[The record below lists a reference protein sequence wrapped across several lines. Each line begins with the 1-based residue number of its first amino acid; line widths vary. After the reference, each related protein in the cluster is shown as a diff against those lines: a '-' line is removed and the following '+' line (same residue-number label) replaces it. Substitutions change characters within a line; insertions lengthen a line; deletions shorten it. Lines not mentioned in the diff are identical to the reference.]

1 MWNWLLYY
9 GLIEYKVPCSLWRI
23 WFHKP
28 KCVLPCDKK
37 KRLKHAIRQTL
48 CKYVI
53 LCEYIILV
61 NTLSRKVYIISGF
74 RSDKQLE
81 MGKLELKI
89 IVMWI
94 ASQTAVALGLDMIFW
109 WLNPMII
116 QKLSSIVRVPVL
128 LRTHFNP
135 RCSVLRA
142 WVYAF

>member
-1 MWNWLLYY
+1 M
-9 GLIEYKVPCSLWRI
+9 
-23 WFHKP
+23 
-28 KCVLPCDKK
+28 LPCDKK

-81 MGKLELKI
+81 IGKLELKI

-94 ASQTAVALGLDMIFW
+94 ASQTAVALGLDMLFW
-109 WLNPMII
+109 
-116 QKLSSIVRVPVL
+116 
-128 LRTHFNP
+128 
-135 RCSVLRA
+135 
-142 WVYAF
+142 